1 MKILLK
7 MVEIQVRIVLKILLS
22 MLKMVEIQVR
32 IVLEILLFMSMLKMG
47 AFEGAA
53 GIGCL

>member
-1 MKILLK
+1 M
-7 MVEIQVRIVLKILLS
+7 RIVLKILLS

-32 IVLEILLFMSMLKMG
+32 MLLMSMLKMG